1 MKNGQEMCN
10 LVSVI
15 IPCYNYGGYIAETL
29 NSLIAQSYQ
38 HWEAIVVDDGS
49 TDNSAS
55 VVQEIARKDGRVKYI
70 FQQNQG
76 LAASRNNGIAAS
88 HGDYIQLLDAD
99 DYIAPDK
106 LKLQVKIL
114 DENPDVALVYSD
126 TYLFKHSN
134 VVNDKREFSKFS
146 LKMPPMSGQGESL
159 AMHMAHDNIFLV
171 GCPVFRREM
180 SARIGGFDA
189 SLFSLEDWN
198 FWYRAVLTGF
208 QFYYDNSPGTE
219 FYVRSHGDNMSTN
232 RYRMWKYKIQAR
244 ESIIKI
250 IDDAVRQKKQGINFA
265 KLLRKH
271 QVLLYEER
279 ARFKLLYEGIG
290 EGLAD
295 TWRYAMQGEN
305 TWHIWY
311 DSAYW
316 LKERLL
322 GRNKISK

>member
-1 MKNGQEMCN
+1 MKE

-15 IPCYNYGGYIAETL
+15 IPCYNYGAYIAETL
-29 NSLIAQSYQ
+29 DSLIAQSYQ

-49 TDNSAS
+49 TDESEFI
-55 VVQEIARKDGRVKYI
+55 VQKYMSNDNRIKYI
-70 FQQNQG
+70 KQQNKGVAVARNRG
-76 LAASRNNGIAAS
+76 LSEAVGS
-88 HGDYIQLLDAD
+88 YIQFLDAD

-106 LKLQVKIL
+106 FLLQVKKM
-114 DENPDVALVYSD
+114 DENPSIDLIYSD
-126 TYLFKHSN
+126 SYLFNHSN
-134 VVNDKREFSKFS
+134 FNDEKRLFNKFN
-146 LKMPPMSGQGESL
+146 LKMPPISGKGEL
-159 AMHMAHDNIFLV
+159 MAMQMVYDNIFLI
-171 GCPVFRREM
+171 GCPLFRRSVVSEREGFNT
-180 SARIGGFDA
+180 SILAFEDWVFWYKAVLNGFD
-189 SLFSLEDWN
+189 FC
-198 FWYRAVLTGF
+198 
-208 QFYYDNSPGTE
+208 YDNSPGTE
-219 FYVRSHGDNMSTN
+219 FYVRAHGNNTTAN
-232 RYRMWKYKIQAR
+232 RYKMWKYKIQAR
-244 ESIIKI
+244 ESIIRI